1 MKIKEALLT
10 SLDYNSNMQKE
21 LSYLT
26 PEGYTVFTSQFL
38 KNKGT
43 CCKSA
48 CLHCP
53 YGYTLK
59 KHGLEFSPVSSED
72 FSMLDEI
79 MAESGV
85 NGFEW
90 KTFLP
95 DNVLLM
101 RLKGVVCGFLVKNH
115 IVVKQVFLKSRFQ
128 HQGLSKDLIESYLF
142 I

>member
-1 MKIKEALLT
+1 ME
-10 SLDYNSNMQKE
+10 KE

-59 KHGLEFSPVSSED
+59 KCGLEFTEVSEHD
-72 FSMLDEI
+72 HGLVDNIIE
-79 MAESGV
+79 ASGQPGV
-85 NGFEW
+85 EW

-95 DNVLLM
+95 ENI
-101 RLKGVVCGFLVKNH
+101 RIIKIKGTVCGVFLKNH
-115 IVVKQVFLKSRFQ
+115 IVIKHLFLLPHFQ
-128 HQGLSKDLIESYLF
+128 NQDLSKAMVESYFF